1 MDADRHPARRQKLL
15 ARLKAAAVPALL
27 VSNETN
33 VTYLTGFT
41 GDSSYLLIGSDVCL
55 LITDGRYTTQVRQ
68 ECPGLDVHI
77 RPPSESIADAAEKLV
92 KRANLPSL
100 GLEGN
105 NLSAEAA
112 EKFRSGLKRT
122 ELVLTS
128 GLVEE
133 LRQIKDAGEIAE
145 IRTAIRQAERGFEVL
160 RAELR
165 GDLTELQVAH
175 NLEHA
180 LRHFGALGCSFAP
193 IVAVG
198 PRAALPHARPT
209 GALIS
214 SGDFVLVDWGATAP
228 SGYRSDLTRVLAT
241 AKISPKL
248 ERVYR
253 VVLKAQQA
261 ALKVIR
267 PGIAACAVD
276 AAARQVIEEAGFARQ
291 FTHSLGHGIGL
302 DVHEKP
308 RLGAASK
315 APLQTGM
322 IVTVE
327 PGIYLEGWGG
337 VRIEDDVLVTRSG
350 CEVLTSAP
358 RDLAYLNVN

>member
-1 MDADRHPARRQKLL
+1 MEADRHLARRQKLL
-15 ARLKAAAVPALL
+15 FRLKSTNVPALL
-27 VSNETN
+27 VSNEAN
-33 VTYLTGFT
+33 VTYLTGFS
-41 GDSSYLLIGSDVCL
+41 GDSSYLLIGPDLCL
-55 LITDGRYTTQVRQ
+55 LISDGRYTTQIRQ

-77 RPPSESIADAAEKLV
+77 RPPSETIVEAAEKVL
-92 KRANLPSL
+92 KRAKLRAL
-100 GLEGN
+100 GLEGSS
-105 NLSAEAA
+105 LSVATAET
-112 EKFRSGLKRT
+112 FRSGLKAT
-122 ELVLTS
+122 ELGLTS
-128 GLVEE
+128 GLVED
-133 LRQIKDAGEIAE
+133 LRQIKDPGEVGE

-160 RAELR
+160 RATLR
-165 GDLTELQVAH
+165 GDQTELQVAH
-175 NLEHA
+175 DLEHA
-180 LRHFGALGCSFAP
+180 LRQFGASGCSFAP
-193 IVAVG
+193 IIAVG
-198 PRAALPHARPT
+198 PHAALPHARPT
-209 GALIS
+209 PTPIS
-214 SGDFVLVDWGATAP
+214 SGDFVLVDWGASAP
-228 SGYRSDLTRVLAT
+228 GGYKSDLTRVLAT

-267 PGIAACAVD
+267 PGIPACDVD
-276 AAARQVIEEAGFARQ
+276 AAARRVIEEAGFARH

-315 APLQTGM
+315 APLQAGM

-358 RDLAYLNVN
+358 KDLAYININ

>member
-1 MDADRHPARRQKLL
+1 MEADRHPARRQKLL
-15 ARLKAAAVPALL
+15 ARLKSSAAPALL

-41 GDSSYLLIGSDVCL
+41 GDSSYLLIGADICL
-55 LITDGRYTTQVRQ
+55 LITDGRYTTQIRQ

-77 RPPSESIADAAEKLV
+77 RPPSETIVEAAEKIL
-92 KRANLPSL
+92 KRTKLRIL
-100 GLEGN
+100 GLEGSS
-105 NLSAEAA
+105 LSAEAA
-112 EKFRSGLKRT
+112 EKLASGLKGT

-180 LRHFGALGCSFAP
+180 LRQFGALGCSFSP

-209 GALIS
+209 DALIA
-214 SGDFVLVDWGATAP
+214 SGDFVLVDWGASAP
-228 SGYRSDLTRVLAT
+228 GGYKSDLTRVLAT

-261 ALKVIR
+261 ALKAIR
-267 PGIAACAVD
+267 PGIPACDVD
-276 AAARQVIEEAGFARQ
+276 AAARRVIEEAGFARH

-315 APLQTGM
+315 APLQAGM

-350 CEVLTSAP
+350 CELLTSAP
-358 RDLAYLNVN
+358 KDLVYINVN